1 MGHPIRVGPGV
12 RARSRIRAAS
22 VIDMSESDRR
32 VNVCF
37 HGVGTPARELEPG
50 EAPYWVDHA
59 TFLAVLDVVA
69 DDPRVRIS
77 FDDGNASDI
86 ELGLPALLERGLIAT
101 FFVLAGRID
110 QPGSLSTD
118 HVRSL
123 ATAGMR
129 IGTHGMDHRPWRGLD
144 AAEQKRELETARTE
158 IADVVGAPVTEAAL
172 PLGRYDR
179 RLLSQLRRLGY
190 TAVHTS
196 DRRWASA
203 GAWMQ
208 PRFSVREGDNA
219 ESVQAHILTRQ
230 PLTHRVERTVVGRI
244 KRWR

>member
-1 MGHPIRVGPGV
+1 MGHPIRVGARV
-12 RARSRIRAAS
+12 RPRSRIGTAS
-22 VIDMSESDRR
+22 VIGMSESDRR

-37 HGVGTPARELEPG
+37 HGVGIPARELEPG
-50 EAPYWVDHA
+50 EAAFWVDHA
-59 TFLAVLDVVA
+59 TFLAVLDDVA
-69 DDPRVRIS
+69 DDPRVRLS

-86 ELGLPALLERGLIAT
+86 ELGLPALLERGLTAT
-101 FFVLAGRID
+101 FFVLAGRLD
-110 QPGSLSTD
+110 QPGSLSAD

-123 ATAGMR
+123 AAAGMKV
-129 IGTHGMDHRPWRGLD
+129 GTHGMDHRPWRGLD
-144 AAEQKRELETARTE
+144 VVEQKRELETARTE
-158 IADVVGAPVTEAAL
+158 IAHVVDAPVTEAAL

-179 RLLSQLRRLGY
+179 RLLTQLRRLGY

-208 PRFSVREGDNA
+208 PRFSVHAGDTA
-219 ESVQAHILTRQ
+219 ETVRAHMLTPR
-230 PLTHRVERTVVGRI
+230 PLTHRVERTLVGTI